1 MKNIKGIAFANDGNM
16 RRLAITYDEVNSDGK
31 VTGQNIK
38 VNRVVTD
45 EECFKALTTVETYAQ
60 SSLSKEE

>member
-45 EECFKALTTVETYAQ
+45 EECFKARLP
-60 SSLSKEE
+60 

>member
-31 VTGQNIK
+31 VTNQNVK

-45 EECFKALTTVETYAQ
+45 EECFHALTLVETYAQ
-60 SSLSKEE
+60 SIINEE

>member
-31 VTGQNIK
+31 VTNPNVK

-45 EECFKALTTVETYAQ
+45 EECFKALTTVEAYAQ
-60 SSLSKEE
+60 SIVNEE

>member
-16 RRLAITYDEVNSDGK
+16 RRLAITYDEVNSEGK
-31 VTGQNIK
+31 VTNQNVK

-45 EECFKALTTVETYAQ
+45 EECFHALTLVETYAQ
-60 SSLSKEE
+60 SIISEE

>member
-45 EECFKALTTVETYAQ
+45 EEFFKALTTVETYAQ
-60 SSLSKEE
+60 SILSKEE

>member
-31 VTGQNIK
+31 VTNPNVK

-45 EECFKALTTVETYAQ
+45 EECFKALTTVEVYAQ
-60 SSLSKEE
+60 SIVNEE